1 MEHNF
6 LVQVLD
12 RPTSGEVLDQ
22 VLTNMEE
29 IIKEFKIRGSVGC
42 SDHAL
47 TEFMI
52 SNITGLAKNGVR
64 TLTFRRVKFMLLKEL
79 LDNISSETVLR
90 DKEVKQSW
98 LIFKDAFLSVR
109 ALCSSE

>member
-64 TLTFRRVKFMLLKEL
+64 TLHFRVKRRKG
-79 LDNISSETVLR
+79 ET
-90 DKEVKQSW
+90 
-98 LIFKDAFLSVR
+98 
-109 ALCSSE
+109 C